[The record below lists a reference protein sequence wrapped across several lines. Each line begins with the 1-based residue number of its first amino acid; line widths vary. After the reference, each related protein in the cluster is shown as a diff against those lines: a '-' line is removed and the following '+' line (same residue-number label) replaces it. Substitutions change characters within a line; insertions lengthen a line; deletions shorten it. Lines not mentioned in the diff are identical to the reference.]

1 MFWSGTDTGTP
12 VSRACGCTANQ
23 GYPVQVGPFVGPLG
37 LGAAV
42 TGVSSCGVL
51 GEAKQL
57 LHVHGSHPQ
66 AQVGDLPVFYVE
78 THHLH
83 NILDHAVHRVPVQ
96 PGLVEEGVPLG
107 GYLGRPAQED
117 KLELF
122 VSLVGDLTIRNFISF
137 HTRKGQILGHSG
149 KAGIPAEHLAGD
161 FACAGGVTLV
171 LLQSMEEM

>member
-1 MFWSGTDTGTP
+1 M
-12 VSRACGCTANQ
+12 
-23 GYPVQVGPFVGPLG
+23 
-37 LGAAV
+37 
-42 TGVSSCGVL
+42 
-51 GEAKQL
+51 L
-57 LHVHGSHPQ
+57 LHVHGHGSHPQ
-66 AQVGDLPVFYVE
+66 ALIGDLPVLHVE
-78 THHLH
+78 AHHPH
-83 NILDHAVHRVPVQ
+83 YILDQAVHRVPGQ
-96 PGLVEEGVPLG
+96 PGFVEEGVPLG

-161 FACAGGVTLV
+161 LACAGGVTLV